1 MKTLLRILLPIAVL
15 VAGAAVLKWQILSRP
30 VLADQEPRS
39 YVPLVEVLP
48 LIPETVRL
56 QVEANGVV
64 EAEDPLP
71 LAPEVGGRVVG
82 IAEDLVEGG
91 RVAAGEVLFR
101 IDPADAGTSLA
112 AAEAALQGARAAL
125 ELEEAAAAAAVADW
139 NELGDGEP
147 GALVRREP
155 QLAAARAELAAREA
169 ARDRAAR
176 DLARCAVR
184 APFDARVQA
193 VDLALGQILAPGVP
207 VARLLPAD
215 TAWLRLPLP
224 LHELGHLGIQPG
236 ATGLGAPVQVS
247 AEMGG
252 GTVRRE
258 GRLERLRPD
267 LDPASRMLHGLVRI
281 EQPFGT
287 DGLPALPPGVFARA
301 VLAGRSVDGLFRVP
315 RLAMRE
321 GDVVH
326 LADDEDR
333 LVIRPVRVLQW
344 TADAALVEEG
354 LAAGERLVLT
364 ALPVAAAGMQLEV
377 REDGR

>member
-377 REDGR
+377 REAGR

>member
-112 AAEAALQGARAAL
+112 AAEAALEGARAAL

-377 REDGR
+377 REAGR

>member
-155 QLAAARAELAAREA
+155 QLAEARAELAAREA

-176 DLARCAVR
+176 DLARCAVH

-377 REDGR
+377 REAGR

>member
-176 DLARCAVR
+176 DLARCAVH

>member
-176 DLARCAVR
+176 DLARCAVH

-377 REDGR
+377 REAGR

>member
-15 VAGAAVLKWQILSRP
+15 AAGVAVLKWQILSRP
-30 VLADQEPRS
+30 VLADQEPRT

-48 LIPETVRL
+48 LAPETVRL

-82 IAEDLVEGG
+82 IAEELVEGG
-91 RVAAGEVLFR
+91 RVDAGAVLFR
-101 IDPADAGTSLA
+101 IDPADAGTALA

-125 ELEEAAAAAAVADW
+125 ELEEAAAAASVADW
-139 NELGDGEP
+139 NELGEGEP

-176 DLARCAVR
+176 DLARCEVR
-184 APFDARVQA
+184 APFDARVQT

-236 ATGLGAPVQVS
+236 ASGLAAPVEVQ
-247 AEMGG
+247 AEIGG

-301 VLAGRSVDGLFRVP
+301 VLTGRSVDGLFRVP
-315 RLAMRE
+315 RPAMRE

-333 LVIRPVRVLQW
+333 LVLRPVRVLQW
-344 TADAALVEEG
+344 TADAALVEAG

-377 REDGR
+377 REAGR

>member
-112 AAEAALQGARAAL
+112 AAEAALEGARAAL

-155 QLAAARAELAAREA
+155 QLAAARAALAAREA